1 VAATLD
7 KSGAKLREG
16 RVPAAQ
22 YVRMSTENQKYS
34 TQNQADAIADYAD
47 RRGFVVV
54 RTYKDAGKSGLSL
67 DGRPS
72 LRQLI
77 ADVCSA
83 SIDFEAILVYD
94 VSRWGRFQD
103 ADESAHYEFICREAG
118 VAVEYCAEQFDNDG
132 SASAA
137 IIKSVK
143 RIMAAEYSRELS
155 IKVFAGQC
163 RMVRLGFRLGGSAG
177 FGLRRQ
183 IVDEVKIP
191 RIQLGLGERKG
202 LLTDRVILVPGPAAE
217 IEVVRRMFQMFVTG
231 QRSEFEIARVLNSEG
246 SLTDRGFAWSSKTVH
261 SILTNEKYLGNNIF
275 NRTSGKL
282 RKKRAPNPRE
292 LWVRRDGAF
301 APIIES
307 QIFAAAQRRFLE
319 NRVRFTEKALL
330 DRLREMLAREG
341 KLSARLID
349 KTKGMPCCET
359 YRIHFGSLV
368 RAWRLVGYELGR
380 DFAYVL
386 ANKVLRSKRPEMV
399 SRIVEIIE
407 HVGGATQIDTRNSVL
422 TVNGQLR
429 ATVAFARCRPTKGFA
444 IPRWYVSLRGGPPRD
459 ITIVVR
465 IAPGDARVHDYCVLP
480 WPRTDTSPHELQ
492 LGVELGVTESD
503 LGALLVAEAA
513 ARHSR

>member
-1 VAATLD
+1 VAAALD
-7 KSGAKLREG
+7 KGVAKLGDG

-22 YVRMSTENQKYS
+22 YVRMSTDHQKYS

-118 VAVEYCAEQFDNDG
+118 IAVEYCAEQFENDG
-132 SASAA
+132 SVSAA

-143 RIMAAEYSRELS
+143 RIMAAEYSRKLS
-155 IKVFAGQC
+155 VKVFAGQC
-163 RMVRLGFRLGGSAG
+163 RMARLGFRLGGSAG

-183 IVDEVKIP
+183 IVDQVKIP
-191 RIQLGLGERKG
+191 RMQLVLGDRKG
-202 LLTDRVILVPGPAAE
+202 LLTDRVILVPGPAVE
-217 IEVVRRMFQMFVTG
+217 IEIVRRMFEMFVAD
-231 QRSEFEIARVLNSEG
+231 QRSAFEIASVLNSEG

-261 SILTNEKYLGNNIF
+261 SLLSNEKYLGNNIF

-282 RKKRAPNPRE
+282 RKKRTPNPRE
-292 LWVRRDGAF
+292 LWVRSDGAF
-301 APIIES
+301 APIIDS
-307 QIFAAAQRRFLE
+307 QIFAAAQRKFTE

-386 ANKVLRSKRPEMV
+386 ANKVLRSKRPEIV
-399 SRIVEIIE
+399 SRILEMIE
-407 HVGGATQIDTRNSVL
+407 RAGGVAQVDLPSGIL
-422 TVNGQLR
+422 TVDGELR
-429 ATVAFARCRPTKGFA
+429 ATVAIARCRPTKGA
-444 IPRWYVSLRGGPPRD
+444 SIPRWYVSLRDGPLRE

-465 IAPGDARVHDYCVLP
+465 IAPGDTGVHDYCVLP
-480 WPRTDTSPHELQ
+480 WPRNDTSPHELQ
-492 LGVELGVTESD
+492 LGVELGVNESD
-503 LGALLVAEAA
+503 LGALLVAESA
-513 ARHSR
+513 ARRSR